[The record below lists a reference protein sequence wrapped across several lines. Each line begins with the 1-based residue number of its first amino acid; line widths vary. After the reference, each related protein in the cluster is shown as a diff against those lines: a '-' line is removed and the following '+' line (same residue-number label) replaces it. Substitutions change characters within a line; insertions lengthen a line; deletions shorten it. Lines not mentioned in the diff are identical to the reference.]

1 MMMIDAKLWQAYANV
16 RFAFESP
23 LRKRSFAIITAWN
36 PKSQRLSNN
45 ENCVNNQRLQQSLI
59 NYDWSKVVVGDYNF
73 DWYEESFAVS
83 IPLDTALQMAR
94 DFGQNAIYYVIDDE
108 LMLHSCVDDEVTSLG
123 SLQEK
128 LT

>member
-1 MMMIDAKLWQAYANV
+1 M
-16 RFAFESP
+16 
-23 LRKRSFAIITAWN
+23 
-36 PKSQRLSNN
+36 
-45 ENCVNNQRLQQSLI
+45 
-59 NYDWSKVVVGDYNF
+59 
-73 DWYEESFAVS
+73 S

>member
-1 MMMIDAKLWQAYANV
+1 MTIDKKLWQAYSHV

-45 ENCVNNQRLQQSLI
+45 ENCVNNQRLQQKLM
-59 NYDWSKVVVGDYNF
+59 NYDWSEVVVGDDHF
-73 DWYEESFAVS
+73 DWFEESFAVVM
-83 IPLDTALQMAR
+83 PLDTALQLAR
-94 DFGQNAIYYVIDDE
+94 DFDQNAIYYVMNDE
-108 LMLHSCVDDEVTSLG
+108 LMLHSCIDGRVVSLG

-128 LT
+128 LK

>member
-1 MMMIDAKLWQAYANV
+1 MTIDKKLWQAYSRV

-45 ENCVNNQRLQQSLI
+45 ENCVNNQRLQQKLM
-59 NYDWSKVVVGDYNF
+59 NYDWSEVVVGDDHF
-73 DWYEESFAVS
+73 DWFEESFAVVM
-83 IPLDTALQMAR
+83 PLDTALQLAR
-94 DFGQNAIYYVIDDE
+94 DFDQNAIYYVMNDE
-108 LMLHSCVDDEVTSLG
+108 LMLHSCIDGRAVSLG

-128 LT
+128 IK